1 MQTIWEEILDLRPI
15 GVRHEFFALG
25 GHSLNAARVLFRI
38 KREFSSDIPL
48 AAMFQA
54 PTIEGL
60 AAKIRG
66 DRSDEA
72 LFATV
77 PIQPHGSRA
86 PLFVVGG
93 FPAFTQ
99 LAKHLGEDQP
109 LIGLTVPDEL
119 KMRLPYNLAEFAAH
133 QVNSILRVQRDGP
146 YFVAGFSAEGS
157 LAYEV
162 AQQLKAAGR
171 EVGLLVMVDTSCPA
185 QPLQPLVVRMAHNAR
200 VHLRE
205 ARSAGLE
212 HARATLFGI
221 FRRAALRFRFFHWRL
236 RRKVGVTPKP
246 TTPTRPED
254 FLTSMSFASRRYAPR
269 PYDGPVLLFR
279 RTGDLTGRFRLKD
292 YGWSKVVPNGLEI
305 FDIPGDHLALLA
317 EPGVGALAKKLA
329 AAMRGATESVDSQER
344 GYLGSYDRFA
354 ANRGPADQAFGSR
367 SGDSNGFEKYLG
379 R

>member
-1 MQTIWEEILDLRPI
+1 MPNGKIDRANLPPLDATGVADRLEFVAPRDEIERRLQTIWEEILDLRPI

-25 GHSLNAARVLFRI
+25 GHSLSAARVLFRI

-60 AAKIRG
+60 AVKIRG
-66 DRSDEA
+66 DRTDEA

-133 QVNSILRVQRDGP
+133 QVNSILRVQKDGT

-205 ARSAGLE
+205 ARGAGLQ
-212 HARATLFGI
+212 HARAILFGI

-236 RRKVGVTPKP
+236 RRKVGVIPKP

-292 YGWSKVVPNGLEI
+292 YGWSKVV
-305 FDIPGDHLALLA
+305 
-317 EPGVGALAKKLA
+317 
-329 AAMRGATESVDSQER
+329 R
-344 GYLGSYDRFA
+344 
-354 ANRGPADQAFGSR
+354 
-367 SGDSNGFEKYLG
+367 
-379 R
+379 

>member
-1 MQTIWEEILDLRPI
+1 MSGRLESDTSSLQ
-15 GVRHEFFALG
+15 LG

-93 FPAFTQ
+93 FRAFRQ

-109 LIGLTVPDEL
+109 MIGLTVPDEL

-133 QVNSILRVQRDGP
+133 QVNSILKVQNDGP
-146 YFVAGFSAEGS
+146 YFVAGFSAEGV

-171 EVGLLVMVDTSCPA
+171 EVGLLVMFDTSCPA
-185 QPLQPLVVRMAHNAR
+185 QLAQPWFVRMAHNAR

-205 ARSAGLE
+205 VRNGGLG
-212 HARATLFGI
+212 HAPLALFGI
-221 FRRAALRFRFFHWRL
+221 FRTERRCRFRFFHGGFAAR
-236 RRKVGVTPKP
+236 VGVMPKP
-246 TTPTRPED
+246 TAPTRP
-254 FLTSMSFASRRYAPR
+254 
-269 PYDGPVLLFR
+269 
-279 RTGDLTGRFRLKD
+279 
-292 YGWSKVVPNGLEI
+292 
-305 FDIPGDHLALLA
+305 
-317 EPGVGALAKKLA
+317 
-329 AAMRGATESVDSQER
+329 
-344 GYLGSYDRFA
+344 
-354 ANRGPADQAFGSR
+354 
-367 SGDSNGFEKYLG
+367 
-379 R
+379 